1 MQARTTHPRT
11 SAGRRASH
19 VLTLLCLVACGG
31 ESKPA
36 EPASAAP
43 VAAPVAPA
51 EPTKP
56 AGPVVEEN
64 IFRIAFEEAKPY
76 TAGQPGE
83 LKVVIEPRGGYHIN
97 QDYPTRIDLKA
108 PAAVKLAKPSLGK
121 GDAAAFG
128 EQNARFDVGFTADKG
143 SHDLSATVDF
153 AVCTAETCV
162 PEQRTIAIALNV
174 Q

>member
-1 MQARTTHPRT
+1 MKRITLIVCLT
-11 SAGRRASH
+11 SVVGCSSGDSTA
-19 VLTLLCLVACGG
+19 
-31 ESKPA
+31 PA
-36 EPASAAP
+36 PTANAAAP
-43 VAAPVAPA
+43 AAAAPQ
-51 EPTKP
+51 PTAP
-56 AGPVVEEN
+56 AGPTIEEN
-64 IFRIAFEEAKPY
+64 IFRLAFEGAAPY
-76 TAGQPGE
+76 TAGQPGG

-97 QDYPTRIDLKA
+97 QDYPVRVDLKA

-121 GDAAAFG
+121 GDAATFG
-128 EQNARFDVGFTADKG
+128 EKNAAFDVGFTADKG

>member
-1 MQARTTHPRT
+1 MHTRN
-11 SAGRRASH
+11 SI
-19 VLTLLCLVACGG
+19 VLTLLCVVGCGGG

-36 EPASAAP
+36 EPASAQPPAP
-43 VAAPVAPA
+43 VAAA

-64 IFRIAFEEAKPY
+64 IFRLAFEEAKPY
-76 TAGQPGE
+76 TAGQPGA

-121 GDAAAFG
+121 VDAATFG

-143 SHDLSATVDF
+143 SHDLSATIDF